1 MKDSRLNITWTY
13 IITWDW
19 KGLREPSMIDGFEVR
34 DLEALIEAVEW
45 MRDGKRKREDEWDN
59 VLGSKDDTER

>member
-1 MKDSRLNITWTY
+1 
-13 IITWDW
+13 
-19 KGLREPSMIDGFEVR
+19 MIDGFEVR

-45 MRDGKRKREDEWDN
+45 MRDGKKKREDEWDN

>member
-1 MKDSRLNITWTY
+1 MKRLCWLLRVDDRTRMG
-13 IITWDW
+13 W

-45 MRDGKRKREDEWDN
+45 MRDGKKKREDEWDN